1 MRPAQRLGE
10 HRLVLE
16 ADAKRFRAEPS
27 QRKHLSGDLEHRRLG
42 AKRKRLLR
50 SPKREA
56 VIAKL
61 RGVHLPNLA
70 QQLGHVMTIGGLK
83 SPQGNSPTSPS
94 GEIAPSST
102 LVAPSYSDSGPGPL
116 PRRVLRATR
125 EPPSSA
131 APARAARGLRE

>member
-1 MRPAQRLGE
+1 MVSGKHRRMRPAQRLGE
-10 HRLVLE
+10 HRLALE
-16 ADAKRFRAEPS
+16 ADAKRFRTEPR

-70 QQLGHVMTIGGLK
+70 QQLGHVRTLGGLETLESI
-83 SPQGNSPTSPS
+83 SPL
-94 GEIAPSST
+94 E
-102 LVAPSYSDSGPGPL
+102 PL
-116 PRRVLRATR
+116 GGR
-125 EPPSSA
+125 
-131 APARAARGLRE
+131 